1 MGIFDAAGAAALRGD
16 TITAEIL
23 AFFDFASAPQR
34 VHGGFGDLLA
44 GGFVWKGLGGLG
56 AVSDIESAV
65 GGIAPL
71 VTFTLSGV
79 GPEIANDVVNART
92 EVKGRD
98 CAVYLQLYDGDL
110 APLGGLYTLYRGVM
124 DRLIHSAASADAWTA
139 QLTAETRF
147 SRRGLPPFGNLTDRD
162 QQTRYPGDAGLFD
175 IAAMINR
182 RRPWNPEIPDSTSS
196 S

>member
-1 MGIFDAAGAAALRGD
+1 VGIFDAAGAAALRGD
-16 TITAEIL
+16 AITAEIL

-34 VHGGFGDLLA
+34 VHAGYGTLRA
-44 GGFVWKGLGGLG
+44 GGFDWQGMGGLG
-56 AVSDIESAV
+56 SVSDIESAV

-79 GPEIANDVVNART
+79 GPEIANDVVNAKT

-98 CAVYLQLYDGDL
+98 CFVYLQLYDSDL
-110 APLGGLYTLYRGVM
+110 TPLGGLYTLYRGVM
-124 DRLIHSAASADAWTA
+124 DRLIHTASGPDIWTA

-162 QQTRYPGDAGLFD
+162 QQARYPGDAGLFD

-182 RRPWNPEIPDSTSS
+182 RRPWNPEIPEDET
-196 S
+196 

>member
-1 MGIFDAAGAAALRGD
+1 VSLFDAAGAAALRGD
-16 TITAEIL
+16 LIIAEIL
-23 AFFDFASAPQR
+23 AFFDFRTSPQR
-34 VHGGFGDLLA
+34 VHAGFGTLRA
-44 GGFVWKGLGGLG
+44 GGFDWQGMGGLG
-56 AVSDIESAV
+56 SVSDIEGAV
-65 GGIAPL
+65 GGIAPV

-98 CAVYLQLYDGDL
+98 CYVYLQFYDGDL

-124 DRLIHSAASADAWTA
+124 DRLIHTAASADAWTA

-182 RRPWNPEIPDSTSS
+182 RRPWNPEIPDSNST
-196 S
+196 

>member
-1 MGIFDAAGAAALRGD
+1 MSLFDAAGAAALRGD
-16 TITAEIL
+16 LIIAEIL
-23 AFFDFASAPQR
+23 AFFDFRTSPQR
-34 VHGGFGDLLA
+34 VHAGFGTLRA
-44 GGFVWKGLGGLG
+44 GGFDWQGMGGLG
-56 AVSDIESAV
+56 SVSDIEGAV
-65 GGIAPL
+65 GGIAPV

-98 CAVYLQLYDGDL
+98 CYVYLQFYDGDL

-124 DRLIHSAASADAWTA
+124 DRLIHTAASADAWTA

-182 RRPWNPEIPDSTSS
+182 RRPWNPEIPDSNST
-196 S
+196 

>member
-1 MGIFDAAGAAALRGD
+1 MGIFDAAGAAALQGD
-16 TITAEIL
+16 AITAEIL

-34 VHGGFGDLLA
+34 VHAGFGTLRA
-44 GGFVWKGLGGLG
+44 GGFDWQGMGGLG
-56 AVSDIESAV
+56 SVSDIESAV

-79 GPEIANDVVNART
+79 GPEIANDVVNAKT

-98 CAVYLQLYDGDL
+98 CFVYLQLYGSDL
-110 APLGGLYTLYRGVM
+110 TPLGALYTLYRGVM
-124 DRLIHSAASADAWTA
+124 DRLIHTASGPDIWTA

-175 IAAMINR
+175 VAAMINR
-182 RRPWNPEIPDSTSS
+182 RRPWNPEIPEDKT
-196 S
+196 

>member
-1 MGIFDAAGAAALRGD
+1 MGIFDDAGAAALRGE

-34 VHGGFGDLLA
+34 VHAGYGTLHA
-44 GGFVWKGLGGLG
+44 GGYDWQGMGGLG
-56 AVSDIESAV
+56 SVSDIESAV
-65 GGIAPL
+65 GGVAPV

-79 GPEIANDVVNART
+79 GPEIAADVVNAKS

-98 CAVYLQLYDGDL
+98 CFVYLQLYGPNL
-110 APLGGLYTLYRGVM
+110 VPLSSLYTLYRGAM
-124 DRLIHSAASADAWTA
+124 DRLVHTASSADAWTA

-162 QQTRYPGDAGLFD
+162 QQTRYPGDQGLFD

-182 RRPWNPEIPDSTSS
+182 RRPWNPEIPDS
-196 S
+196 

>member
-23 AFFDFASAPQR
+23 AFFDFKTSPQR
-34 VHGGFGDLLA
+34 VHAGHGTLRA
-44 GGFVWKGLGGLG
+44 GGHDWQGVGGLG

-79 GPEIANDVVNART
+79 GPEIAADVVNART
-92 EVKGRD
+92 EVKGRA
-98 CAVYLQLYDGDL
+98 CCVYLQLYGADL

-124 DRLIHSAASADAWTA
+124 DRLTHSAAGPDSWTA

-147 SRRGLPPFGNLTDRD
+147 SRRGLPPFGNLTDAD
-162 QQTRYPGDAGLFD
+162 QQRRYPGDHGLFD
-175 IAAMINR
+175 IAQMINR
-182 RRPWNPEIPDSTSS
+182 RRPWNPEIPESS